1 MFQRSVLAVDGSDRD
16 ALAVSAAAALA
27 DKAGGSIT
35 VLHVV
40 ENEPDGAARH
50 DADGARRG
58 DRVVEDAVRALADVG
73 IEAIARSTPTR
84 SGSIGVAVVDVAHE
98 EEADTIVIGSRGL
111 TDSKALLLGSVAHD
125 VVHFFRGCI
134 VVAR

>member
-1 MFQRSVLAVDGSDRD
+1 MGAIVWLRMLC
-16 ALAVSAAAALA
+16 ALA
-27 DKAGGSIT
+27 G
-35 VLHVV
+35 
-40 ENEPDGAARH
+40 
-50 DADGARRG
+50 
-58 DRVVEDAVRALADVG
+58 VG
-73 IEAIARSTPTR
+73 IEAFARSTPTQ

-98 EEADTIVIGSRGL
+98 EDADTIVIGSRGL